1 MLSEKRRQYFKD
13 YYIKNKEKIRKQQN
27 QNRDPEENKKR
38 CKEYYF
44 KKKKDIEWV
53 KKERERIKAHRK
65 NNLGKY
71 AAKEAKRRT
80 FKLNAS
86 VSWADQKY
94 IEDLY
99 KNCRE
104 AEDIFNNAGLNIKFH
119 VDHIVPL
126 QHDKV
131 CGLHVEHNLQ
141 ILTSDVNAR
150 KSNKYEVI

>member
-1 MLSEKRRQYFKD
+1 MKVCTSCKKSKELIYFVKDKRKLTGVGAICLKCERQRSQQRRDNNKELDSFYKRQW
-13 YYIKNKEKIRKQQN
+13 KKNNKEKVNAQWA
-27 QNRDPEENKKR
+27 
-38 CKEYYF
+38 
-44 KKKKDIEWV
+44 KD
-53 KKERERIKAHRK
+53 RAS
-65 NNLGKY
+65 
-71 AAKEAKRRT
+71 
-80 FKLNAS
+80 KLNAS

-141 ILTSDVNAR
+141 ILTSDENAR